1 MKESSYSEN
10 NYIVKANK
18 LIEAKGRLSV
28 VEQKLL
34 ATLISEIKTDDKD
47 FKKYNLEI
55 KEIAEFMNLS
65 SNAVYDQVKLAARNL
80 RNKEIV
86 IENINEE
93 GKKSFL
99 VTGLLS
105 SAKYKEGEG
114 YLEVY
119 IDPNLKP
126 YLLAIKGNE
135 TPFTKY
141 MIKNIL
147 KLNGSYSIRLYEIL
161 KQWEKV
167 RTRKFE
173 IEKLKEMLGAEEVS
187 YNRFDN
193 FERRVLKPAKD
204 EINEHTDIFIIYR
217 KIKTGRRISHIE
229 FEIETRVGCFN
240 EQAEIHRQYEESG
253 AFDYEFIKINSGMGE
268 EKFSREQ
275 IHEIYNLAIEKTSS
289 YGVDELAYIQMNYQY
304 AKERAKTGL
313 YSYVIRAIK
322 LDYAKALLKLSQI
335 EV

>member
-1 MKESSYSEN
+1 MDEKN
-10 NYIVKANK
+10 FVVKANK

-34 ATLISEIKTDDKD
+34 ATLISEIRTDDKD
-47 FKKYNLEI
+47 FKSYKLEI
-55 KEIAEFMNLS
+55 QEISEFMNLN
-65 SNAVYDQVKLAARNL
+65 SNAVYEQLKLAARSL
-80 RNKEIV
+80 RNKEII

-126 YLLAIKGNE
+126 YLLAIKGEE

-147 KLNGSYSIRLYEIL
+147 KLNSSYSIRLYEIL
-161 KQWEKV
+161 KQWERV
-167 RTRKFE
+167 RVKKFGVE
-173 IEKLKEMLGAEEVS
+173 SLKEMLGADAES
-187 YNRFDN
+187 YNIFSE

-204 EINEHTDIFIIYR
+204 EINGNTDIFIIYR
-217 KIKTGRRISHIE
+217 KIKTGRKISHIE
-229 FEIETRVGCFN
+229 FEIETQIGCFN
-240 EQAEIHRQYEESG
+240 KTEEEHRQYEESG
-253 AFDYEFIKINSGMGE
+253 TFDYEFVKMNSGMEE

-289 YGVDELAYIQMNYQY
+289 YGVDELAYIQMNYEY
-304 AKERAKTGL
+304 VKDRAKQGL
-313 YSYVIRAIK
+313 FGYLMKALEK
-322 LDYAKALLKLSQI
+322 DYAKAILKLAQV
-335 EV
+335 EM

>member
-1 MKESSYSEN
+1 MKENSYNED
-10 NYIVKANK
+10 NYVVKANK

-34 ATLISEIKTDDKD
+34 ATLISEIRTDDKD
-47 FKKYNLEI
+47 FKAYKLEI
-55 KEIAEFMNLS
+55 QEISEFMNLN
-65 SNAVYDQVKLAARNL
+65 SNAVYEQLKLAARSL
-80 RNKEIV
+80 RNKEII
-86 IENINEE
+86 IENINKE

-126 YLLAIKGNE
+126 YLIAIKGEE

-147 KLNGSYSIRLYEIL
+147 KLNSSYSIRLYEIL

-167 RTRKFE
+167 RTKKFE
-173 IEKLKEMLGAEEVS
+173 TDKLKEMLGAEEVS

-204 EINEHTDIFIIYR
+204 EINENTDIFIIYR
-217 KIKTGRRISHIE
+217 KIKTGRKISHIE
-229 FEIETRVGCFN
+229 FEIETRIGCFN
-240 EQAEIHRQYEESG
+240 EKAELHKQNEESG
-253 AFDYEFIKINSGMGE
+253 VFDYEFIKINSGMGE

-275 IHEIYNLAIEKTSS
+275 IHEIYNLAIKKTEK
-289 YGVDELAYIQMNYQY
+289 YGIDELAYIQMNYEY
-304 AKERAKTGL
+304 AKEKAKTGL
-313 YSYVIRAIK
+313 YSYIIKAITFDYAGVIRNKIK
-322 LDYAKALLKLSQI
+322 
-335 EV
+335 E

>member
-1 MKESSYSEN
+1 MDEN
-10 NYIVKANK
+10 NFVVKANK

-34 ATLISEIKTDDKD
+34 ATLISEIRIDDKD
-47 FKKYNLEI
+47 FKVYKLDI
-55 KEIAEFMNLS
+55 KEISEFMNLN
-65 SNAVYDQVKLAARNL
+65 SNAVYEQLKLAARNL

-86 IENINEE
+86 IENTNEE

-114 YLEVY
+114 DLEVY

-126 YLLAIKGNE
+126 YLIAIKGEE

-147 KLNGSYSIRLYEIL
+147 KLNSSYSIRLYEIL

-167 RTRKFE
+167 RTKKFE
-173 IEKLKEMLGAEEVS
+173 VEKLKEMLGANADS
-187 YNRFDN
+187 YNIFSE
-193 FERRVLKPAKD
+193 FERRVLKPAKN
-204 EINEHTDIFIIYR
+204 EINEHTDIFVIYR
-217 KIKTGRRISHIE
+217 KIKTGRSISHIE
-229 FEIETRVGCFN
+229 FEIETQIGYFN
-240 EQAEIHRQYEESG
+240 QVEEEHKQYEESG

-322 LDYAKALLKLSQI
+322 LDYAKAVLKLSQI